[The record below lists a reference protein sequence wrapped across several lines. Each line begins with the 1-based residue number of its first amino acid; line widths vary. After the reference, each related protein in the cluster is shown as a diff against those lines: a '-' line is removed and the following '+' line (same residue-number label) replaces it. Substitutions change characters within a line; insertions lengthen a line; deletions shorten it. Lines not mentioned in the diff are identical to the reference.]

1 MYWNEVIGRTGHV
14 RTAALSG
21 VALLALSATPSLAQE
36 TAQPQEAASADS
48 EPIVITGSRI
58 VRRDFQANSPIVTL
72 ESETFEN
79 VSTVAIETVLNQLP
93 QFVPALSQFET
104 MDVQNSATSTPGA
117 STVNLRGLG
126 SNRNLVLIDGRRGQ
140 PVNGS
145 LTVDINSIPSAA
157 VQRVEIITGG
167 ASAVYGADAVSGVVN
182 FILKKD
188 FDGFEF
194 GTQYGMTEKGDA
206 SEFRVSALMGA
217 NLGNGR
223 GNVMF
228 GMEHASRGGAYSR
241 DRKFFRDGWADP
253 ASAYGRA
260 SRISDVYWTP
270 NPHASWGE
278 NRPSQAAVNAL
289 FGGAGGNRTGP
300 FFFNADNTI
309 YQDRGIGYTH
319 YNGPLMVDE
328 AGAQAL
334 NTDYVTGSSATGDIA
349 YRKLDNSATPVLRE
363 NQLGTMISNPLQR
376 YSAFG
381 RIGYELTDSITY
393 FAQANFSDTRNKT
406 RRVWSPAAG
415 GWAVSIPHGNE
426 IYAPSRNA
434 DGSTNRDYMSG
445 GIYGLNCGASGG
457 CTNSQVWPVPTELA
471 ALLASRPQPNA
482 PFVLESPALRQ
493 IGDRGIDNNTTIYQ
507 FATGLNGKLPFK
519 DWTFEAYVSHGRT
532 RVVSSMAGTVSVSN
546 LRALAGS
553 PNYGRSASIT
563 GNTLINPEGFGG
575 KIVRCASGLQYFDVS
590 KTLSDDCIRAIEGRM
605 THVTTLY
612 QQIAEANV
620 QGGLFDLP
628 GGEVRA
634 AVGVSYREND
644 FDYHVDK
651 LEQVQNIADLPAGLF
666 GSGSSKGKI
675 WSKEIYGELLLPVLG
690 DLPLIR
696 KLELDLGYRYSDYNA
711 IGGLSTYKILGD
723 WQVTRF
729 LRFRGGY
736 NLATRAPNVG
746 ELFQSETTTVVSST
760 VGDPCLANTAATYG
774 NRASNGDRQKVI
786 DLCNILI
793 DDPSSEYSQDPLN
806 YRATETAGGIA
817 LGDITGNVNLRPET
831 AKTWTIGGVLTS
843 PFDHPLLSRFTL
855 SVDYYRI
862 HVDGTIGTL
871 SFDET
876 YRQCF
881 DPQFNPTYNPQNDFC
896 QRINRQ
902 QGTGDSGSIGLVNV
916 NRGMLQTAGF
926 DVQVNWSAKLTDLGL
941 GSLPGTIGLSSLAS
955 RVTYNRVQAVKGG
968 PIDDFTGTG
977 TSFRY
982 RINNTLTYR
991 NNTYSLTLRHRFLP
1005 GQPHA
1010 SILTNPATTSRGPGD
1025 YHIFDFNGTLKAF
1038 ENFDLRLGIDNLFNR
1053 QPMITSSSPT
1063 NSGMGNT
1070 NSGYYDVLGRR
1081 FFIGLT
1087 ARL

>member
-1 MYWNEVIGRTGHV
+1 MRLNTVVMRQLGTV
-14 RTAALSG
+14 RAAALTSAG
-21 VALLALSATPSLAQE
+21 LMTLAAAPALAQE
-36 TAQPQEAASADS
+36 SGQTEAASPDA
-48 EPIVITGSRI
+48 IVVTGSRI

-140 PVNGS
+140 PINGS
-145 LTVDINSIPSAA
+145 LIVDINSIPSAA
-157 VQRVEIITGG
+157 VQRVEVITGG

-194 GTQYGMTEKGDA
+194 GSQYGLTEKGDA
-206 SEFRVSALMGA
+206 AEFRVSALMGA

-228 GMEHASRGGAYSR
+228 GIEHASRGAAYSR

-253 ASAYGRA
+253 ASTYGRA
-260 SRISDVYWTP
+260 SRLSDVYWTP

-278 NRPSQAAVNAL
+278 NRPSQAAVDAV
-289 FGGAGGNRTGP
+289 FGGPGGNRSGP
-300 FFFNADNTI
+300 FFFNADNSV

-328 AGAQAL
+328 AGAQTL
-334 NTDYVTGSSATGDIA
+334 INSYVAPGASSGDIA
-349 YRKLDNSATPVLRE
+349 YRYLDNSATPVLRE

-381 RIGYELTDSITY
+381 RIGYELTDSISY
-393 FAQANFSDTRNKT
+393 FAQANFTDTRNKT

-415 GWAVSIPHGNE
+415 GWAVVIPHGSGLYEPSLNE
-426 IYAPSRNA
+426 
-434 DGSTNRDYMSG
+434 DGTTNRDYQAG
-445 GIYGLNCGASGG
+445 GVYGLNCGPTGG
-457 CTNSQVWPVPTELA
+457 CTNSEVWPVPTELA
-471 ALLASRPQPNA
+471 ALLASRPDPDA

-507 FATGLNGKLPFK
+507 ITTGFEGKLPVS

-546 LRALAGS
+546 LRALAS
-553 PNYGRSASIT
+553 APNYGRNASIT

-575 KIVRCASGLQYFDVS
+575 KIIRCSSGLQYFDVA
-590 KTLSDDCIRAIEGRM
+590 KTLTDDCIRAIEGRM
-605 THVTTLY
+605 THVTTLS

-620 QGGLFDLP
+620 QGSLFNLP
-628 GGEVRA
+628 GGEARA
-634 AVGVSYREND
+634 AFGVSYREND

-666 GSGSSKGKI
+666 GSGSTNGKI
-675 WSKEIYGELLLPVLG
+675 SSKEIYGEVLLPLVA
-690 DLPLIR
+690 DLPLI
-696 KLELDLGYRYSDYNA
+696 KKFELDLGYRYSDYN
-711 IGGLSTYKILGD
+711 IVGGLSTYKILGD
-723 WQVTRF
+723 WQVARF
-729 LRFRGGY
+729 LRIRGGY

-746 ELFQSETTTVVSST
+746 ELFQSDTTTVVASS
-760 VGDPCLANTAATYG
+760 VGDPCLANTAAAYG
-774 NRASNGDRQKVI
+774 NNPNNADRQKVI

-793 DDPSSEYSQDPLN
+793 DDPTSEYSQDPLN
-806 YRATETAGGIA
+806 YRATETPGGIA
-817 LGDITGNVNLRPET
+817 LGDITGNKDLRPEE
-831 AKTWTIGGVLTS
+831 AKTWTLGAVLSS
-843 PFDHPLLSRFTL
+843 PSDHPLLSRFTL
-855 SVDYYRI
+855 AVDYYNI

-881 DPQFNPTYNPQNDFC
+881 DPQFNPNYDPQNPFC
-896 QRINRQ
+896 QRIRRQ

-916 NRGMLQTAGF
+916 NRGMLETAGF
-926 DVQVNWSAKLTDLGL
+926 DVQLNWSARMRDLGI
-941 GSLPGTIGLSSLAS
+941 GAPGTLGLSILANYVS
-955 RVTYNRVQAVKGG
+955 FNRVQAVKGG
-968 PIDDFTGTG
+968 PVDDFTGTG

-982 RINNTLTYR
+982 RLNTSLSYR
-991 NNTYSLTLRHRFLP
+991 NNLYSINLRHRFLP
-1005 GQPHA
+1005 GQPHPA
-1010 SILTNPATTSRGPGD
+1010 SIADPATTSRGPGD
-1025 YHIFDFNGTLKAF
+1025 YHIFDLNGTLKAF
-1038 ENFDLRLGIDNLFNR
+1038 ENIDLRFGIDNLFNR

-1063 NSGMGNT
+1063 NSGVGT
-1070 NSGYYDVLGRR
+1070 TSSGYYDVLSRR
-1081 FFIGLT
+1081 FYIGVT

>member
-1 MYWNEVIGRTGHV
+1 MTLNEVLGRGSGV
-14 RTAALSG
+14 RAAALTG
-21 VALLALSATPSLAQE
+21 VALMALSTAPAFAQDAAE
-36 TAQPQEAASADS
+36 SNQPTVTESEAI
-48 EPIVITGSRI
+48 IVTGSRI

-79 VSTVAIETVLNQLP
+79 VSTVGIETVLNQLP

-104 MDVQNSATSTPGA
+104 MDVQNSAVSTPGA

-157 VQRVEIITGG
+157 VQRVEVITGG

-194 GTQYGMTEKGDA
+194 GSQYGMTEKGDA

-217 NLGNGR
+217 NLSNGR

-228 GMEHASRGGAYSR
+228 GMEHASRGGGYSR
-241 DRKFFRDGWADP
+241 DRQFFKDGWADP
-253 ASAYGRA
+253 ASSYGRA
-260 SRISDVYWTP
+260 SRLSDVYWTP
-270 NPHASWGE
+270 NPNASWGE
-278 NRPSQAAVNAL
+278 NRPSQAAVNAV
-289 FGGAGGNRTGP
+289 FGAPGGNRTGP

-309 YQDRGIGYTH
+309 YQDRGIGYEH
-319 YNGPLMVDE
+319 YNGPLMVDQ
-328 AGAQAL
+328 AGAEAL
-334 NTDYVTGSSATGDIA
+334 NTGYVVPGGTTGDIA
-349 YRKLDNSATPVLRE
+349 YRKLDNSAIPVLRE

-381 RIGYELTDSITY
+381 RIGYELTDSIKY

-415 GWAVSIPHGNE
+415 GWGVSIPHGNG
-426 IYAPSRNA
+426 IYAPSLKA
-434 DGSTNRDYMSG
+434 DGSTDRDYQAG
-445 GIYGLNCGASGG
+445 GVYGLACGPTGG
-457 CTNSQVWPVPTELA
+457 CTNSQAWPVPPELA
-471 ALLASRPQPNA
+471 ALLASRPRPNES
-482 PFVLESPALRQ
+482 FVLESPALRQ

-507 FATGLNGKLPFK
+507 FATGFTGDLPFR
-519 DWTFEAYVSHGRT
+519 DWTFEAYASHGRT
-532 RVVSSMAGTVSVSN
+532 RVVSSMAGTVSVTN
-546 LRALAGS
+546 LRALATA
-553 PNYGRSASIT
+553 PNYGRNASIT

-575 KIVRCASGLQYFDVS
+575 KIIRCTSGLQYFDVS
-590 KTLSDDCIRAIEGRM
+590 KTLTDDCIRAIEGRM

-620 QGGLFDLP
+620 QGGLFHLP

-634 AVGVSYREND
+634 AGGISYREND

-666 GSGSSKGKI
+666 GSGSTKGKI
-675 WSKEIYGELLLPVLG
+675 WSKEIYGELLLPVIG
-690 DLPLIR
+690 DLPLIK
-696 KLELDLGYRYSDYNA
+696 KLEFDLGYRYSDYNA
-711 IGGLSTYKILGD
+711 VGGLSTYKILGD
-723 WQVTRF
+723 WQVSRF
-729 LRFRGGY
+729 FRIRGGY

-760 VGDPCLANTAATYG
+760 VGDPCLANTAAAYG
-774 NRASNGDRQKVI
+774 NRASNQDRQKVI
-786 DLCNILI
+786 ALCNILI
-793 DDPSSEYSQDPLN
+793 NDPSSEYSQNPLT
-806 YRATETAGGIA
+806 YRAGETPGGIA
-817 LGDITGNVNLRPET
+817 LGDITGNLNLRSET
-831 AKTWTIGGVLTS
+831 AKTWTIGAVFNS
-843 PFDHPLLSRFTL
+843 PFDHPLLSRFALT
-855 SVDYYRI
+855 VDYYRI
-862 HVDGTIGTL
+862 HIDGTIGTL

-881 DPQFNPTYNPQNDFC
+881 DPQFNATYNPQNEFC
-896 QRINRQ
+896 QRIRRQ
-902 QGTGDSGSIGLVNV
+902 QGTGDSDSIGLVNV
-916 NRGMLQTAGF
+916 NRGMLQSAGI
-926 DVQVNWSAKLTDLGL
+926 DMQMNWSAKMTDLGL
-941 GSLPGTIGLSSLAS
+941 GATPGTLSLTMLGTY
-955 RVTYNRVQAVKGG
+955 VNYNRVQAVKGG
-968 PIDDFTGTG
+968 PIDDFSGTG

-982 RINNTLTYR
+982 RINTTVAYR
-991 NNTYSLTLRHRFLP
+991 NNSYSINLRHRYLP

-1010 SILTNPATTSRGPGD
+1010 SILTDPATLSKGPGA
-1025 YHIFDFNGTLKAF
+1025 YHIFDLNSTLKTF
-1038 ENFDLRLGIDNLFNR
+1038 ENVDLRFGIDNLFNR

-1063 NSGMGNT
+1063 NSGVGT
-1070 NSGYYDVLGRR
+1070 TSSGYYDVLGRR
-1081 FFIGLT
+1081 FYIGVT